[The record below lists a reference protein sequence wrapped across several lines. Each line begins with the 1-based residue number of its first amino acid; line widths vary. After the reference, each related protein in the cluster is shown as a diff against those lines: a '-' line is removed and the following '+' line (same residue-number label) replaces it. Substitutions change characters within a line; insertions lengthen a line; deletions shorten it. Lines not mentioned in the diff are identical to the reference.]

1 MNNALNTSSRNQGM
15 TRLAPKILNL
25 KDSDRLN
32 RVENSDVN
40 FDRAIEL
47 FTEMEAPKQVEKRK
61 IQNWLLNTSQALDL
75 EEWC

>member
-1 MNNALNTSSRNQGM
+1 M

-25 KDSDRLN
+25 KDSDRLG